1 MGGRA
6 YQDLGEAA
14 LVSYINETTGEVEL
28 KEQSTFELEKVLK
41 DAHRLT
47 QLRPEGHSLKAFYE
61 NEILVHYSAPEFDQ
75 KAIESLIQRYTELRL
90 KECLL
95 NSEFREKLHQGNNG
109 HYYIKMLK
117 EQIAEELSLSK
128 PTKLSD
134 ISSTKMFLDLGL
146 KSNPEGRYNLE
157 DLSNLE
163 SLGYEKLMD
172 ESKERT
178 TLDKLLQDYFLQKRG
193 QYVASNNLLDQLNSQ
208 FGEKY
213 WKYGDDHPY
222 KTNDKR
228 QMNNDA
234 FPFEG

>member
-1 MGGRA
+1 
-6 YQDLGEAA
+6 
-14 LVSYINETTGEVEL
+14 
-28 KEQSTFELEKVLK
+28 
-41 DAHRLT
+41 
-47 QLRPEGHSLKAFYE
+47 
-61 NEILVHYSAPEFDQ
+61 
-75 KAIESLIQRYTELRL
+75 
-90 KECLL
+90 
-95 NSEFREKLHQGNNG
+95 
-109 HYYIKMLK
+109 MLK

-163 SLGYEKLMD
+163 SLGYEKLLD